1 MEHATPL
8 QHVDTPDGGR
18 YEWPIDG
25 DTALL
30 EYARRGD
37 VAHLDHTY
45 VPPRH
50 EGKGY
55 GARLVGAA
63 LADLEARG
71 LQIVPGC
78 SFVAA
83 YIRRHPEWE
92 RIVAQQAPK
101 ATER

>member
-1 MEHATPL
+1 MENTVPLRHVATSG
-8 QHVDTPDGGR
+8 GGR
-18 YEWPIDG
+18 YEWPID
-25 DTALL
+25 DDAALL

-37 VAHLDHTY
+37 VVHLDHTY

-55 GARLVGAA
+55 GARLVRAA
-63 LADLEARG
+63 LTDLEAQG
-71 LQIVPGC
+71 LRIVPGC

-92 RIVAQQAPK
+92 RIVAQEARD
-101 ATER
+101 AAAH

>member
-1 MEHATPL
+1 MENTLSLRHVATPE
-8 QHVDTPDGGR
+8 GGR
-18 YEWPIDG
+18 YEWEIDG

-30 EYARRGD
+30 EYVRRGD
-37 VAHLDHTY
+37 TAILGHTY

-63 LADLEARG
+63 LPDLETRG
-71 LQIVPGC
+71 LRIVPAC

-92 RIVAQQAPK
+92 RIVAKEARD
-101 ATER
+101 AAVH